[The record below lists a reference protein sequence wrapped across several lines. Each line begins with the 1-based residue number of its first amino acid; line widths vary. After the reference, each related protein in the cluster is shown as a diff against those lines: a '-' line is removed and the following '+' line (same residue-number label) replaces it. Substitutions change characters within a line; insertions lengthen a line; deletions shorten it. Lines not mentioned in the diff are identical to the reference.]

1 MLDILAITGPIYLC
15 IAAGFLATRLGVFSK
30 PDLRVFGKFVL
41 NFALPALV
49 FNAIAQRP
57 LRDVMHFDYLLAY
70 GIGSFVVMGGG
81 YLWARY
87 VNRSVPSYRAYFA
100 MGMSCSNSGYMGY
113 PVAALVL
120 GPIAAVALALNMVFE
135 NLFKLPLLLTLADR
149 SEARAHRHWGA
160 AVRELLMGWLR
171 TPLLAVIPLALFVS
185 AMGWVLPG
193 PVVRTITLFAQVT
206 TGLALFVIGGA
217 LVGLQLKGKRRLVA
231 HIAFGKLLLH
241 PLCVFLAFTFVVTIA
256 DPELRTAAL
265 LFAAMPML
273 GVYPILALKHG
284 HEEVSAA
291 ALLATTIGSFFTLNV
306 LLWVL
311 KHYPL

>member
-15 IAAGFLATRLGVFSK
+15 IAAGFLATRAGIFSK

-41 NFALPALV
+41 TFALPALV

-70 GIGSFVVMGGG
+70 GLGSLVVLAGG

-100 MGMSCSNSGYMGY
+100 MGMCCSNSGYMGY
-113 PVAALVL
+113 PVTALVL

-135 NLFKLPLLLTLADR
+135 NLVKLPLLLTLADR
-149 SEARAHRHWGA
+149 SENPARGHWLTGLKTM
-160 AVRELLMGWLR
+160 VMGWVR
-171 TPLLAVIPLALFVS
+171 TPLLAVIPVALLVS
-185 AMGWVLPG
+185 AMGWTLPG
-193 PVVRTITLFAQVT
+193 PVARTVTLFSQVT

-231 HIAFGKLLLH
+231 HIAVGKLLLH
-241 PLCVFLAFTFVVTIA
+241 PLCVFLAFTFVVPIA
-256 DPELRTAAL
+256 DPQLRTAAL
-265 LFAAMPML
+265 LFASMPML

-291 ALLATTIGSFFTLNV
+291 ALLATTLGSFFTLNGV
-306 LLWVL
+306 LWAL

>member
-15 IAAGFLATRLGVFSK
+15 IAAGFLATRAGIFSK

-41 NFALPALV
+41 TFALPALV

-70 GIGSFVVMGGG
+70 GLGSLVVLAGG

-100 MGMSCSNSGYMGY
+100 MGMCCSNSGYMGY
-113 PVAALVL
+113 PVTALVL

-135 NLFKLPLLLTLADR
+135 NLVKLPLLLTLADR
-149 SEARAHRHWGA
+149 SENSARGHWLTGLKTM
-160 AVRELLMGWLR
+160 VMGWVR
-171 TPLLAVIPLALFVS
+171 TPLLAVIPVALLVS
-185 AMGWVLPG
+185 AMGWTLPG
-193 PVVRTITLFAQVT
+193 PVARTVTLFSQVT

-231 HIAFGKLLLH
+231 HIAVGKLLLH
-241 PLCVFLAFTFVVTIA
+241 PLCVFLAFTFVVPIA
-256 DPELRTAAL
+256 DPQLRTAAL
-265 LFAAMPML
+265 LFASMPML

-291 ALLATTIGSFFTLNV
+291 ALLATTLGSFFTLNGV
-306 LLWVL
+306 LWAL

>member
-15 IAAGFLATRLGVFSK
+15 IAAGFLATRAGIFSK

-41 NFALPALV
+41 TFALPALV

-70 GIGSFVVMGGG
+70 GIGSLVVLAGG

-87 VNRSVPSYRAYFA
+87 VNHSAPSYRAYFA

-113 PVAALVL
+113 PVTALVL

-135 NLFKLPLLLTLADR
+135 NLVKLPLLLTLADSSAPR
-149 SEARAHRHWGA
+149 ERRHWVA
-160 AVRELLMGWLR
+160 AVQGIVMGWVR
-171 TPLLAVIPLALFVS
+171 TPLLAVIPVALLVS
-185 AMGWVLPG
+185 AMGWTLPG
-193 PVVRTITLFAQVT
+193 PLARTVTLFSQAT

-231 HIAFGKLLLH
+231 QIAFGKLLLH
-241 PLCVFLAFTFVVTIA
+241 PLCVFLAFTFVVPIA
-256 DPELRTAAL
+256 DPQLRTAAL
-265 LFAAMPML
+265 LFASMPML

-291 ALLATTIGSFFTLNV
+291 ALLATTIGSFFTLNGV
-306 LLWVL
+306 LWAL

>member
-15 IAAGFLATRLGVFSK
+15 IAAGYLATRMGMFSK
-30 PDLRVFGKFVL
+30 ADLRVFGKFVL

-49 FNAIAQRP
+49 LNAISQRP

-70 GIGSFVVMGGG
+70 GIGSFLVLGGG

-135 NLFKLPLLLTLADR
+135 NLFKIPLLLTLAEQGEVR
-149 SEARAHRHWGA
+149 ERRHWLA
-160 AVRELLMGWLR
+160 TVRGI
-171 TPLLAVIPLALFVS
+171 V
-185 AMGWVLPG
+185 MGWVRTPMLMAIPVALLVSVIGWTLPG
-193 PVVRTITLFAQVT
+193 PIARTVTLFAQVT

-231 HIAFGKLLLH
+231 QIAFGKLLLH
-241 PLCVFLAFTFVVTIA
+241 PLCVFLAFTFLVPIA
-256 DPELRTAAL
+256 DPQLRTAAL
-265 LFAAMPML
+265 LFSAMPML
-273 GVYPILALKHG
+273 GIYPILALKHG

-291 ALLATTIGSFFTLNV
+291 ALLATTIGSFFSLNA
-306 LLWVL
+306 LLWAL

>member
-149 SEARAHRHWGA
+149 SETRAQHHWVA
-160 AVRELLMGWLR
+160 AVQALVLGWLR

-231 HIAFGKLLLH
+231 HIAVGKLLLH

>member
-15 IAAGFLATRLGVFSK
+15 VAAGYLATRMGVFSK
-30 PDLRVFGKFVL
+30 PDLRVLGKFVL
-41 NFALPALV
+41 NFALPALL

-57 LRDVMHFDYLLAY
+57 LRDVMHVDYLLAY
-70 GIGSFVVMGGG
+70 GIGSLTVLAGG

-87 VNRSVPSYRAYFA
+87 VNHSVPSYRAYFA

-135 NLFKLPLLLTLADR
+135 NLIKLPLLLTLAEQGDGR
-149 SEARAHRHWGA
+149 ERRHWLV
-160 AVRELLMGWLR
+160 AVRGTVMGWVR
-171 TPLLAVIPLALFVS
+171 TPMLMVIPLALLVS
-185 AMGWVLPG
+185 VMGWTLPG
-193 PVVRTITLFAQVT
+193 PVARTVTLFAQVT

-231 HIAFGKLLLH
+231 QIAFGKLLLH
-241 PLCVFLAFTFVVTIA
+241 PLCVFLAFTFLVPIA
-256 DPELRTAAL
+256 DPQLRTAAL
-265 LFAAMPML
+265 LFSAMPML
-273 GVYPILALKHG
+273 GIYPILALKHG

-291 ALLATTIGSFFTLNV
+291 ALLATTIGSFFSLNA
-306 LLWVL
+306 LLWAL

>member
-1 MLDILAITGPIYLC
+1 M
-15 IAAGFLATRLGVFSK
+15 GVFSK

-41 NFALPALV
+41 NFALPALL

-57 LRDVMHFDYLLAY
+57 LRDVMHVDYLLAY
-70 GIGSFVVMGGG
+70 GIGSLTVLAGG

-135 NLFKLPLLLTLADR
+135 NLIKLPLLLTLAEQGEGR
-149 SEARAHRHWGA
+149 ERRHCLA
-160 AVRELLMGWLR
+160 AVRDTVMGWVR
-171 TPLLAVIPLALFVS
+171 TPMLMVIPLALLVS
-185 AMGWVLPG
+185 VMGWALPG
-193 PVVRTITLFAQVT
+193 PLARTITLFAQVT

-217 LVGLQLKGKRRLVA
+217 LVGLQLKGMRRLVA
-231 HIAFGKLLLH
+231 QIALGKLLLH
-241 PLCVFLAFTFVVTIA
+241 PLCVFLAFTFLVPIA
-256 DPELRTAAL
+256 DAQLRTAAL
-265 LFAAMPML
+265 LFSAMPML
-273 GVYPILALKHG
+273 GIYPILALKHG

-291 ALLATTIGSFFTLNV
+291 ALLATTVGSFFSLNA
-306 LLWVL
+306 LLWLV
-311 KHYPL
+311 KHYPV

>member
-15 IAAGFLATRLGVFSK
+15 IAAGFLATRAGIFSK

-70 GIGSFVVMGGG
+70 GIGSFAVLAGG

-87 VNRSVPSYRAYFA
+87 VHQSAPSYRAYFA

-113 PVAALVL
+113 PVTALVL

-149 SEARAHRHWGA
+149 SENAARSHWLTGLKTM
-160 AVRELLMGWLR
+160 VVGWVR
-171 TPLLAVIPLALFVS
+171 TPLLAVIPVALLVS
-185 AMGWVLPG
+185 AMGWTLPG
-193 PVVRTITLFAQVT
+193 PLVRTVTLFAQVT

-231 HIAFGKLLLH
+231 QIAFGKLLLH
-241 PLCVFLAFTFVVTIA
+241 PLCVFLAFTFVVPIA
-256 DPELRTAAL
+256 DPQLRTAAL
-265 LFAAMPML
+265 LFSAMPML

-291 ALLATTIGSFFTLNV
+291 ALLATTIGSFFTLNA
-306 LLWVL
+306 LLWAL
-311 KHYPL
+311 RHYPL

>member
-15 IAAGFLATRLGVFSK
+15 IAAGFIATRMGVFSK

-70 GIGSFVVMGGG
+70 GIGSFVVLGGG

-87 VNRSVPSYRAYFA
+87 VNGSVPSYRVYFA
-100 MGMSCSNSGYMGY
+100 MGVSCSNSGYMGY

-120 GPIAAVALALNMVFE
+120 GPVAAVALALNMVFE
-135 NLFKLPLLLTLADR
+135 NLLKLPLLLTLADSSTVHER
-149 SEARAHRHWGA
+149 RHWLTTLRGTA
-160 AVRELLMGWLR
+160 MGWLR
-171 TPLLAVIPLALFVS
+171 TPLLAVIPPALLVS

-193 PVVRTITLFAQVT
+193 PLVRTVTLFAQVT

-231 HIAFGKLLLH
+231 QIAFGKLLLH
-241 PLCVFLAFTFVVTIA
+241 PLCVFLAFTFLVPIA
-256 DPELRTAAL
+256 DPQLRTAAL

-291 ALLATTIGSFFTLNV
+291 ALLATTVGSFFTLNV
-306 LLWVL
+306 LLWGL

>member
-15 IAAGFLATRLGVFSK
+15 IAAGFLATRAGIFSK

-70 GIGSFVVMGGG
+70 GIGSFVVLAGG

-87 VNRSVPSYRAYFA
+87 VHQSAPSYRAYFA

-113 PVAALVL
+113 PVTALVL

-149 SEARAHRHWGA
+149 STAREPRHWLATVQGI
-160 AVRELLMGWLR
+160 VMGWVR
-171 TPLLAVIPLALFVS
+171 TPLLAVIPVALLVS
-185 AMGWVLPG
+185 AMGWTLPG
-193 PVVRTITLFAQVT
+193 PLVRTVTLFAQVT

-231 HIAFGKLLLH
+231 QIAFGKLLLH
-241 PLCVFLAFTFVVTIA
+241 PLCVYLAFTFVVPIA
-256 DPELRTAAL
+256 DPQLRTAAL
-265 LFAAMPML
+265 LFSAMPML

-291 ALLATTIGSFFTLNV
+291 ALLATTIGSFFTLNA
-306 LLWVL
+306 LLWAL
-311 KHYPL
+311 RHYPL

>member
-15 IAAGFLATRLGVFSK
+15 IAAGYLATRMGMFSK
-30 PDLRVFGKFVL
+30 ADLRVFGKFVL

-49 FNAIAQRP
+49 LNAISQRP

-70 GIGSFVVMGGG
+70 GIGSFLVLGGG

-135 NLFKLPLLLTLADR
+135 NLFKIPLLLTLAEQGEVR
-149 SEARAHRHWGA
+149 ERRHWLA
-160 AVRELLMGWLR
+160 TVRGI
-171 TPLLAVIPLALFVS
+171 V
-185 AMGWVLPG
+185 MGWVRTPMLMAIPVALLVSVMGWTLPG
-193 PVVRTITLFAQVT
+193 PIARTVTLFAQVT

-231 HIAFGKLLLH
+231 QIAFGKLLLH
-241 PLCVFLAFTFVVTIA
+241 PLCVFLAFTFLVPIA
-256 DPELRTAAL
+256 DPQLRTAAL
-265 LFAAMPML
+265 LFSAMPML
-273 GVYPILALKHG
+273 GIYPILALKHG

-291 ALLATTIGSFFTLNV
+291 ALLATTIGSFFSLNA
-306 LLWVL
+306 LLWAL